1 MSFTTIKKCMKPSGS
16 CCSWILKLTVDSFS
30 CFVFCL
36 LFSSSYFS
44 PLSAGAGEG
53 AGASCY
59 SSRHHERP
67 RLRQQHRHL
76 CHHQTRSGLHQTVPG
91 VPVQRQEVR
100 MYQYDLVYHLKRKQK
115 LKNEQFIT

>member
-1 MSFTTIKKCMKPSGS
+1 MHAAIWKLLQLDFKAHSLLFFSFM
-16 CCSWILKLTVDSFS
+16 FR
-30 CFVFCL
+30 L
-36 LFSSSYFS
+36 LFSSCNLC

-100 MYQYDLVYHLKRKQK
+100 MYQYDLVHHLKKEKK
-115 LKNEQFIT
+115 LKN